1 MSLIND
7 VLKELEQ
14 RQAPGAE
21 AAPRPPEPR
30 RKTPKRYFR
39 PWSLWLLAALALGAI
54 LQLSLGN
61 RQSTDRSDT
70 PGPLTAQADSQST
83 LPPLL
88 TSGKAEPVDTSA
100 ESPVARVSKN
110 TQEERAEV
118 DPPRERE
125 TAQGEPAQGDSPKED
140 TTAEPEPKPDPEPTA
155 PTKPKPTQPDSGDD
169 PAPSDAAS
177 ISIRRSDNISVASE
191 PLADAKRLLAR
202 GQTQRAESRL
212 RRLIDRRPELTEA
225 HELLARALIRHRRP
239 EAAAE
244 VLQTGLSSAAEPA
257 KLAKVLARLLLDQG
271 ELARARSVLLEHAPP
286 LAEAP
291 DYHLLLAAV
300 HRQIGNHEAAAEH
313 YAALGG
319 LLPRRGA
326 VWIGLGASL
335 ESLDR
340 PTEAA
345 NAYNRALESD
355 DIRAVRFARQRL
367 DALKPLTGEPQ

>member
-7 VLKELEQ
+7 VLKDLEQ
-14 RQAPGAE
+14 RQAPGPE
-21 AAPRPPEPR
+21 AAPQPLEPR
-30 RKTPKRYFR
+30 RRAPDRYFR

-61 RQSTDRSDT
+61 RQSPDQSDT

-83 LPPLL
+83 LPPLR
-88 TSGKAEPVDTSA
+88 TSGKVDSVDTSA

-125 TAQGEPAQGDSPKED
+125 TARSEPAKADSPKTD
-140 TTAEPEPKPDPEPTA
+140 TTPEPEPVPVPPAQSNPAQPE
-155 PTKPKPTQPDSGDD
+155 SGGD
-169 PAPSDAAS
+169 PASPEAAS
-177 ISIRRSDNISVASE
+177 ISIRRSDDSADASD

-202 GQTQRAESRL
+202 GQIQRAESRL

-225 HELLARALIRHRRP
+225 HELLARALIQHRRP
-239 EAAAE
+239 EAAAG
-244 VLQTGLSSAAEPA
+244 VLQNGLASAAEPA
-257 KLAKVLARLLLDQG
+257 RLASVMARLLLDQG
-271 ELARARSVLLEHAPP
+271 ELARARSVLREHAPP

-300 HRQIGNHEAAAEH
+300 HRQIGDHEAAAEH

-340 PTEAA
+340 PKEAA

-355 DIRAVRFARQRL
+355 DVRAIRFARQRL
-367 DALKPLTGEPQ
+367 DALKTLTGELQ